1 MKSRLK
7 SLLIGGCVGGGCVG
21 GGGYAA
27 IMAAFDYYD
36 GQEFNLWKLGINFLI
51 FGGFMTLTTWYSL
64 KNVDKQ
70 QHDK

>member
-7 SLLIGGCVGGGCVG
+7 SLIIGGCVGGGV
-21 GGGYAA
+21 YAA

-36 GQEFNLWKLGINFLI
+36 EQEFSLWKFVINFLI

-64 KNVDKQ
+64 KRANK
-70 QHDK
+70 KGE

>member
-7 SLLIGGCVGGGCVG
+7 SLLIGGCVGGGV
-21 GGGYAA
+21 YAA

-36 GQEFNLWKLGINFLI
+36 EQEFSLWKFVINFLI
-51 FGGFMTLTTWYSL
+51 FGGSNAFITWYSF
-64 KNVDKQ
+64 KHVDKK

>member
-7 SLLIGGCVGGGCVG
+7 SLIIGGCVGGGV
-21 GGGYAA
+21 YAA

-36 GQEFNLWKLGINFLI
+36 GQEFSFWKLAINFLI

-64 KNVDKQ
+64 KKANK
-70 QHDK
+70 KRE

>member
-7 SLLIGGCVGGGCVG
+7 SLLIGGCVGGGV
-21 GGGYAA
+21 YAA

-36 GQEFNLWKLGINFLI
+36 GQEFSLWKFVINFLI

-64 KNVDKQ
+64 KKADKKGQ
-70 QHDK
+70 

>member
-7 SLLIGGCVGGGCVG
+7 SLLIGGYVG

-36 GQEFNLWKLGINFLI
+36 GQEFSLCKFGFNCLI
-51 FGGFMTLTTWYSL
+51 FGGFMTLTTWYTL
-64 KNVDKQ
+64 KNADKK
-70 QHDK
+70 QHDE

>member
-7 SLLIGGCVGGGCVG
+7 SILIGGCVGGGV
-21 GGGYAA
+21 YAV

-36 GQEFNLWKLGINFLI
+36 GQEFSLWKIVINFLI

-64 KNVDKQ
+64 KHADIKQ
-70 QHDK
+70 DE

>member
-7 SLLIGGCVGGGCVG
+7 SLLIGGCVGGGV
-21 GGGYAA
+21 YAA

-36 GQEFNLWKLGINFLI
+36 EQEFSLWKFVINFLI

-64 KNVDKQ
+64 KRANK
-70 QHDK
+70 KGE